1 MGYSAA
7 QAVEDV
13 VAAPPILDAHLD
25 LGMYLRQERQKGRR
39 QVFASDF
46 LQDARESGVRGIVAA
61 IFTDEQSINGSALQ
75 QACDQIA
82 ALQAEMCESPGQM
95 KLCMTYADLMEAAAS
110 GQIAILL
117 SFEGIEPLGGNAE
130 LQLRRALK
138 LLRTNF
144 WEVALKPLPIVLFLI
159 CVVFLVMPYWGD
171 IKNLL
176 LGKKKSQS

>member
-1 MGYSAA
+1 MPNSVLIPLIGCFSILGAYSFRYLIFDMFLVLFFGLVGYYMTRTNIPL
-7 QAVEDV
+7 
-13 VAAPPILDAHLD
+13 APFVLAF
-25 LGMYLRQERQKGRR
+25 
-39 QVFASDF
+39 V
-46 LQDARESGVRGIVAA
+46 
-61 IFTDEQSINGSALQ
+61 
-75 QACDQIA
+75 
-82 ALQAEMCESPGQM
+82 
-95 KLCMTYADLMEAAAS
+95 
-110 GQIAILL
+110 
-117 SFEGIEPLGGNAE
+117 LGGNAE